1 MTPILTGRLNLK
13 RNTSY
18 LLDSSAIASSLSPTR
33 QPTQTSRLVIE
44 LVGNTVSANGRVTVF
59 AGSSSAVAQY
69 VVTDRGTGTKYA
81 IKVSDGVINITS
93 TASSAS
99 SEPIVQDSLSSGVY
113 WKIFV
118 SDGVIGV
125 ESTATVQNDSVVLDD
140 TVTGTDY
147 QIIVS
152 DGVLGITVATSSTT
166 ESFTFSENGEKVG
179 TTNFV
184 SIAGITTFG
193 ISDGFINIRAVS
205 KMGQPINQL
214 ISVQNNVPVRF
225 YKQNGRIKLVKS
237 GDELV
242 AQYKIMAEPDLDIRE
257 EDLVYPL
264 SGVVGIT
271 MGLINFV
278 ERIWDFDGLTHH
290 TEAVLIDL

>member
-1 MTPILTGRLNLK
+1 MNLK

-18 LLDSSAIASSLSPTR
+18 LLDDSSIAASLSPTR
-33 QPTQTSRLVIE
+33 QPSQTARLIVE
-44 LVGNTVSANGRVTVF
+44 LVGCTVAANGRVTVF
-59 AGSSSAVAQY
+59 AGASSVVTQY
-69 VVTDRGTGTKYA
+69 VVTDRITATKYA

-93 TASSAS
+93 TGSSAS
-99 SEPIVQDSLSSGVY
+99 AEPIVQDSLLSGVY

-118 SDGVIGV
+118 SDGVIGI

-140 TVTGTDY
+140 TITGTDY
-147 QIIVS
+147 QLIVS
-152 DGVLGITVATSSTT
+152 DGILGIIVPSSATS
-166 ESFTFSENGEKVG
+166 EAFTFSENTEKAG
-179 TTNFV
+179 STNFV
-184 SIAGITTFG
+184 SIAGITTSG
-193 ISDGFINIRAVS
+193 ITDGFISIRAVT
-205 KMGQPINQL
+205 KMGQPINQI
-214 ISVQNNVPVRF
+214 ISVQDNVPVRF

-242 AQYKIMAEPDLDIRE
+242 AQYKIMAEPNLDIQE

-264 SGVVGIT
+264 SDVVGLT
-271 MGLINFV
+271 LGLVNFV